1 MRDEG
6 REIGTSVR
14 DHVRDTLDRLVKRGV
29 SGHVFGHMWTRVLR
43 GVNDQAGARVYNQV
57 EDECLRSILYGK
69 VDF

>member
-29 SGHVFGHMWTRVLR
+29 SGHVWTRVLR
-43 GVNDQAGARVYNQV
+43 GVYDQTGVRVY
-57 EDECLRSILYGK
+57 DEVYDRMYEHVIRK
-69 VDF
+69 W